1 MLDLG
6 GFSITYSQRS
16 QMVAVVLAYSVLVVG
31 LGLFVKI
38 KGKKHEENK
47 LAGYLT
53 GGGGLNSFEVAMFTV
68 TSALAGGT
76 MVGGP
81 GLSYGFGLIS
91 ILTVFTGFAM
101 NLSIMGA
108 IGRKIAIVNQRIH
121 AVTPIQLLR
130 HRFQSKALAYILGI
144 SIIFFGTAQASS
156 NLMVAAKLFT
166 AITGGSSYLFGLL
179 LAVIAIVIYTMSGG
193 VKSLARICVVQGV
206 LMVGAVTVLCT
217 REYGAVF
224 AQYGSIQTA
233 MERVAQVK
241 PELMLAQTWQPL
253 YSFGLCLLYGWSCF
267 AMPVAIQSN
276 LTYNSPKRF
285 FRAIV
290 VGTVTTFVLHFAMTG
305 SAMLTFSLNP
315 NLTQPD
321 YSVVYLATTM
331 LPGVVAGFVIAG
343 CFAAVQSTV
352 ATLLLIAASAVCKDL
367 YQGCINPEISD
378 EQVGK
383 LNIVFLIVLSAAAV
397 IIGLYPS
404 DFTQLLNTFA
414 GGGMIITFLIPL
426 LFGLYSRRATPA
438 GAVVSSLGGFLS
450 YIGCY
455 LLSKSFPVLWSDVM
469 GNANPLLPA
478 IVISLVLML
487 CVSRF
492 TRKVP
497 LGIFEVWFGE
507 AYEERF
513 CTEYNLH

>member
-1 MLDLG
+1 MLELG
-6 GFSITYSQRS
+6 GFSITYSQRN
-16 QMVAVVLAYSVLVVG
+16 QMVAVVLAYSILVVG
-31 LGLFVKI
+31 LGIFVKI
-38 KGKKHEENK
+38 KSKKHQDNK
-47 LAGYLT
+47 LADYLT
-53 GGGGLNSFEVAMFTV
+53 GGGGLSSFEIAMFTV

-76 MVGGP
+76 MVGSP

-130 HRFQSKALAYILGI
+130 HRFQSKSLAYILGI
-144 SIIFFGTAQASS
+144 SIILFGTAQASS

-217 REYGAVF
+217 KEYAAVF
-224 AQYGSIQTA
+224 EQHGSIQAA
-233 MERVAQVK
+233 MEYVAQIK
-241 PELMLAQTWQPL
+241 PELMLADTWQPL
-253 YSFGLCLLYGWSCF
+253 YAFGFCMLYGWSCF
-267 AMPVAIQSN
+267 AMPISIQSN

-290 VGTVTTFVLHFAMTG
+290 VGTITTFVLHFAMTG

-367 YQGCINPEISD
+367 YQGCINPKVSD
-378 EQVGK
+378 AKVAK
-383 LNIVFLIVLSAAAV
+383 LNVVFLIVLSAVAV
-397 IIGLYPS
+397 MIGLYPS

-414 GGGMIITFLIPL
+414 GGGMIIAFMMPIM
-426 LFGLYSRRATPA
+426 FGLYSKRATPA

-455 LLSKSFPVLWSDVM
+455 VLSKRMPALWGSVL
-469 GNANPLLPA
+469 GNVNPLLPA
-478 IVISLVLML
+478 MLISLVLMIL
-487 CVSRF
+487 VSKF

-497 LGIFEVWFGE
+497 LGICEVWFGE
-507 AYEERF
+507 EYEERF